1 MDRVKKWQ
9 DEGLLADLDNWTHL
23 SVIRKRILSHN
34 CSQRCLR
41 RVDDTGDPDQDY
53 VCRKPHSVLGKIDT
67 NEQEWRP
74 LPFTFSPQC
83 LELLRESGLY
93 DEPTPEAPNGT
104 FKSHLLEPKRHMG
117 VVQANDTSNMSP
129 VIKEYFAATRS
140 MQKAQVISGTNGVSA
155 YVVKYIVKLDQGNR
169 VTVWA
174 DSHSG
179 AILRGEE
186 TFLHNTKIT
195 GSKINEDRA
204 FKKSRDYTKPTGR
217 KIAFTEMQQQ
227 LLGYPEV
234 MTNLRFVRIQTKP
247 FEQRSM
253 TSVKLQRN
261 GLVKRPTGNEVDSEA
276 TTPPS
281 EDARHRKREEGV
293 FNRFLTRAQM
303 LLYRG
308 RVQYDEVTQF
318 SLRPVKLLELCPR
331 LCSYFRWFVIEKRRP
346 RGHNRGRA

>member
-1 MDRVKKWQ
+1 M
-9 DEGLLADLDNWTHL
+9 
-23 SVIRKRILSHN
+23 
-34 CSQRCLR
+34 
-41 RVDDTGDPDQDY
+41 GDPDQDY
-53 VCRKPHSVLGKIDT
+53 VCCKPHSVLGKIDT
-67 NEQEWRP
+67 NKQEWRP

-83 LELLRESGLY
+83 LELLRKSGLY
-93 DEPTPEAPNGT
+93 DEPTPEVPNGT

-117 VVQANDTSNMSP
+117 VVHANGTSNMSP

-140 MQKAQVISGTNGVSA
+140 MQNAQVISGTNGVSA
-155 YVVKYIVKLDQGNR
+155 YVVKYTVKLDQGNR
-169 VTVWA
+169 VAVWA

-195 GSKINEDRA
+195 GSKMNEDRA
-204 FKKSRDYTKPTGR
+204 FKKSRDFTKPNGR

-247 FEQRSM
+247 FEQRST
-253 TSVKLQRN
+253 TSVKLQRD
-261 GLVKRPTGNEVDSEA
+261 GSVKRPTGNEVDSEA
-276 TTPPS
+276 TTSPS
-281 EDARHRKREEGV
+281 EKARRRKREEGV
-293 FNRFLTRAQM
+293 FDRFLTPSQM

-318 SLRPVKLLELCPR
+318 SLRPVELLELCPK
-331 LCSYFRWFVIEKRRP
+331 LCNYFRWFVITEKKVTTWTQFWKSLTMMCQ
-346 RGHNRGRA
+346 